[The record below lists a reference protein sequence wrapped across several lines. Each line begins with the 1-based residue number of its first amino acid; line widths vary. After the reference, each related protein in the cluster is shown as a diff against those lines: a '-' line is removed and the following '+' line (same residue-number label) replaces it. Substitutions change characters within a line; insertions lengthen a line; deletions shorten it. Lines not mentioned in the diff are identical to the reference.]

1 MQSLPITTDV
11 VSSNLDRARCTTL
24 CDKACQWL
32 ARGRWFSPGPPD
44 SSTNKTDCHD
54 ITERLLNVVLNTIK
68 QTNITGSFRISALC
82 QWEVFYMFF
91 WMTIRRRHTFFIPQT
106 HVIKSNQTYP
116 YEKHEHTITFYKTC
130 SCALAILF
138 YFVAFLAFQT
148 WLYNVVQP
156 DTCWFCPTN

>member
-1 MQSLPITTDV
+1 MVVGLHLPMQSLPITTDV

-32 ARGRWFSPGPPD
+32 ARGRWFSPGPPV

-54 ITERLLNVVLNTIK
+54 ITERLLNMVLNTIK

-91 WMTIRRRHTFFIPQT
+91 GWLSVVVVTLSLFHKPTWSKATKRIHM
-106 HVIKSNQTYP
+106 KSMN
-116 YEKHEHTITFYKTC
+116 
-130 SCALAILF
+130 IL
-138 YFVAFLAFQT
+138 
-148 WLYNVVQP
+148 
-156 DTCWFCPTN
+156 